1 MTVPNVKSS
10 SANGKFDNKKHSEKK
25 TTLKCLNIVSTG
37 RENGPDGGE
46 INFLSTIPQLILW
59 V

>member
-25 TTLKCLNIVSTG
+25 TKLKCLNIVSTG
-37 RENGPDGGE
+37 RENGSGRGE
-46 INFLSTIPQLILW
+46 INTLGTLPQLILW